1 MTSIDEFIPR
11 RHQEQGSGEKPDQ
24 PIANLD
30 LLIQRVA
37 AASIAD
43 IDGVIIELKRGR
55 DALHRQGERL
65 SADISRYASLNQA
78 VMTATKI
85 IGENLKQRN
94 LGAPVNR
101 EQALADLNA
110 KWLGGN

>member
-1 MTSIDEFIPR
+1 MTIDEFIPR
-11 RHQEQGSGEKPDQ
+11 RHQEQGSGETPDQ
-24 PIANLD
+24 PLPNLD
-30 LLIQRVA
+30 SLIQRVA
-37 AASIAD
+37 GASITD
-43 IDGVIIELKRGR
+43 IDEVIIELNRVR

-101 EQALADLNA
+101 EQALADFKA
-110 KWLGGN
+110 KWLGRN